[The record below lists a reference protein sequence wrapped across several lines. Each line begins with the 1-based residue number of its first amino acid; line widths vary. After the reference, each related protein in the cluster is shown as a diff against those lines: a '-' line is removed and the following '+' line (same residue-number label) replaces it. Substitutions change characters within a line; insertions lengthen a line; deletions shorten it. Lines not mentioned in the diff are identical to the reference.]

1 MRAVMARWS
10 KARYD
15 QVVSGTLGGIAERF
29 GWNPTWV
36 RVIYV
41 VFTILTGIVPGVL
54 LYLLLA
60 LLMK

>member
-1 MRAVMARWS
+1 MPRWS

-29 GWNPTWV
+29 GWNPTWF

-41 VFTILTGIVPGVL
+41 VLTVLTGVIPGVL
-54 LYLLLA
+54 LYFFLA
-60 LLMK
+60 LTMK